1 MTIRVKNS
9 ALRTFQKVLPFSKK
23 SWKKFLECAGR
34 WKNVQESVEAEIVE
48 KAEMNPDPGLSVTPA
63 CPVHAHTCG
72 RHRAVKGRPN
82 TPDNWLFKLAFI
94 CLWGKYSS
102 FKRFGIHSHRSMHK
116 LIVGRSYLSPF
127 LKINSR
133 TCSLFISNN

>member
-48 KAEMNPDPGLSVTPA
+48 KAEMNPGLSVTPYRYVR
-63 CPVHAHTCG
+63 CTRTHV
-72 RHRAVKGRPN
+72 AVEDIALSK
-82 TPDNWLFKLAFI
+82 
-94 CLWGKYSS
+94 
-102 FKRFGIHSHRSMHK
+102 
-116 LIVGRSYLSPF
+116 VGPTLPIIDSLS
-127 LKINSR
+127 
-133 TCSLFISNN
+133 